1 MPQSRIASV
10 TGSSP
15 VAARSRI
22 ASVTGSG
29 ATLVMPRSRIGR
41 VSGAGAVA
49 VAVAP
54 LTDLVN
60 VEPGTPLVITAV
72 ANAPADSWTWRQV
85 SGPTVTLTPSGASVM
100 LPAPAALTGASIV
113 LGVRATI
120 AGVTS
125 TERTVTI
132 TTLPH
137 GEWWYV
143 GAGVWK
149 PRFNAFP

>member
-10 TGSSP
+10 TGTSP
-15 VAARSRI
+15 VAGRSRI
-22 ASVTGSG
+22 ASVTGAG
-29 ATLVMPRSRIGR
+29 ATLVRPQSRVGR
-41 VSGAGAVA
+41 VSGVGAVA

-60 VEPGTPLVITAV
+60 VEPGTPVVITAV

-85 SGPTVTLTPSGASVM
+85 SGQPVTLTPSGGSVM
-100 LPAPAALTGASIV
+100 FPAPAALTGASIV

-137 GEWWYV
+137 GEWWYA
-143 GAGVWK
+143 GAGAWK
-149 PRFNAFP
+149 PRYDAFP